1 MNTVCCKTGK
11 LLLILGLI
19 AALLTGCGLGADEAG
34 ETTPS
39 QIQAQDT
46 EVAPTPEA
54 ATSTPTEEVATQTP
68 TPSPAPT
75 DTPLPVPTNTPLP
88 LPTETPTTVPPTAA
102 PEATATPVPDAV
114 VAAATLNVRSGP
126 GTAFANVGSLEA
138 GEALSVLGQ
147 SDNCT
152 WLKIR
157 SDQGLEGWVAATI
170 GDTVYTSLNL
180 PCNAVPVLVVPS
192 PTSPPQPTPTSAPQ
206 PTPTSPP
213 VAQPTA
219 PPAAANLGCYLIQ
232 NQMGVE
238 LTFTFTAQDWNWNES
253 FQVPADAEQEYCLSP
268 GRYTYTVDAPPP
280 WSSINGELQV
290 QAGDRYLWPIRGQ
303 R

>member
-1 MNTVCCKTGK
+1 M
-11 LLLILGLI
+11 
-19 AALLTGCGLGADEAG
+19 
-34 ETTPS
+34 
-39 QIQAQDT
+39 
-46 EVAPTPEA
+46 
-54 ATSTPTEEVATQTP
+54 
-68 TPSPAPT
+68 
-75 DTPLPVPTNTPLP
+75 
-88 LPTETPTTVPPTAA
+88 
-102 PEATATPVPDAV
+102 PDAV
-114 VAAATLNVRSGP
+114 VAAPTLNVRSGP
-126 GTAFANVGSLEA
+126 GTAFASVGSLEA
-138 GEALSVLGQ
+138 SEALVVLGQ
-147 SDNCT
+147 SNNCT

-157 SDQGLEGWVAATI
+157 STQGLEGWVAANI

-180 PCNAVPVLVVPS
+180 PCDTIPVLVV
-192 PTSPPQPTPTSAPQ
+192 PTPTSAPQ

-238 LTFTFTAQDWNWNES
+238 LMFTFTAQDWNWNES

-290 QAGDRYLWPIRGQ
+290 EADDRFLWPIRGE